1 MRRIKRKDLLTAIRI
16 AGYHGDKERGILLY
30 VKNWVS
36 LQAYGREFDAG
47 AAMRQNGV
55 PCECFECRRGR
66 QRVQPEQILAG
77 SVPIQT
83 ESSRQCTPQTGP

>member
-1 MRRIKRKDLLTAIRI
+1 MIMPRMKRKDVLTAIRM

-36 LQAYGREFDAG
+36 LRVYGREFDAG

-55 PCECFECRRGR
+55 PCDCFECQKGDTD
-66 QRVQPEQILAG
+66 G
-77 SVPIQT
+77 SPSRLRLHVPHT
-83 ESSRQCTPQTGP
+83 LESDLPQG